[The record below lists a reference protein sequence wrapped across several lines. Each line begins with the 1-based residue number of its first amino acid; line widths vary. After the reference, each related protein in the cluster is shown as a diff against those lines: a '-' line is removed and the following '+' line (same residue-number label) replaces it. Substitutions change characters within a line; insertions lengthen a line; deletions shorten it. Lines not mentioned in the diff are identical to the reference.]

1 MEAYPEV
8 VSREIGSW
16 LSGPQSQGP
25 DDDGFPGERLGMP
38 CDGPGSLAG
47 LGRRT
52 AALMTDWLIAYGL
65 VGLGLATGL
74 VNTSFLA
81 TGVLVVWIVLGVVS
95 VRLFGFTPG
104 QYLLG
109 LRVVSVDNRVHV
121 GSGRALARGLLIALV
136 IPALF
141 TDGDGR
147 GFHDRLTAT
156 AVVRR

>member
-1 MEAYPEV
+1 
-8 VSREIGSW
+8 
-16 LSGPQSQGP
+16 
-25 DDDGFPGERLGMP
+25 MP
-38 CDGPGSLAG
+38 SDGPGSLVG

-74 VNTSFLA
+74 VSTSLLS
-81 TGVLVVWIVLGVVS
+81 TGVLVVWIVLGVAS

-109 LRVVSVDNRVHV
+109 LRVASVDNRVHV
-121 GSGRALARGLLIALV
+121 GSGRALARGLLIAFV